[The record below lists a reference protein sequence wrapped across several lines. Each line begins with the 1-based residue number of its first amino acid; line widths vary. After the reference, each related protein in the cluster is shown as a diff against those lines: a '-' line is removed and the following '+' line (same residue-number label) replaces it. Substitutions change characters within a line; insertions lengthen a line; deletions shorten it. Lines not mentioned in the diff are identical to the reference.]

1 MPKMKPYSMKKHG
14 SKKRIS
20 KTLPKPLKNFEGK
33 NEK

>member
-1 MPKMKPYSMKKHG
+1 MKKHG

-20 KTLPKPLKNFEGK
+20 KTLPKPLKSFEGK

>member
-1 MPKMKPYSMKKHG
+1 MKPCSMRRHG

-20 KTLPKPLKNFEGK
+20 KTLLKPLKILEGK

>member
-1 MPKMKPYSMKKHG
+1 MKPYSMRRHG

-20 KTLPKPLKNFEGK
+20 KMLPKPLKLFEGE